1 MSNKAIILV
10 LEDDTSVRLTLTE
23 LLSLFGFECMAVE
36 HGVEGFE
43 MLQSVTPDLII
54 CDVNMPLMGGNEFTS
69 KLKTKPEFAHIP
81 VIMLTANTAEEDM
94 LKGLS
99 SGAVDYIKKP
109 FNSNELVLKINN
121 ILHTKRAYDTNSWKA
136 VLSNTFEQ
144 NPNLDEQFVS
154 DLYALIVENLEYA
167 SYSVQQLSEDMNLS
181 ERNLYRK
188 VKEHIGMP
196 VATFIREV
204 KLQRAHDLLSNKKLG
219 VWQRQQIKLG
229 LKVCLILQS
238 CITLSLKR
246 LNKPPEGTF
255 C

>member
-1 MSNKAIILV
+1 MSKKALILV
-10 LEDDTSVRLTLTE
+10 IEDDNAVRLTLTE
-23 LLSLFGFECMAVE
+23 LLSLFEFDCMAAT

-43 MLQSVTPDLII
+43 LLQTAMPDLII
-54 CDVNMPLMGGNEFTS
+54 CDVNMPVMGGNEFTA
-69 KLKTKPEFAHIP
+69 KLKSKREYAHIP

-94 LKGLS
+94 LQGLT

-121 ILHTKRAYDTNSWKA
+121 ILHTKRAYDSNSWKA
-136 VLSNTFEQ
+136 VLSNTFEE

-154 DLYALIVENLEYA
+154 DLYDLIVQNLELA
-167 SYSVQQLSEDMNLS
+167 NYSVQQLAEDLNLS

-204 KLQRAHDLLSNKKLG
+204 KLQRAHDLLANKKVKSLSEAANKVG
-219 VWQRQQIKLG
+219 FKSVSHFAKLYNA
-229 LKVCLILQS
+229 KF
-238 CITLSLKR
+238 K
-246 LNKPPEGTF
+246 KA
-255 C
+255 